1 MYIVAMAK
9 LDNKIE
15 TCKKNGENFEK
26 KCRQGMKRNDSRNFQ
41 GINVP
46 SFIANK
52 LVTLPYG
59 KERNQKQ
66 KATALH

>member
-1 MYIVAMAK
+1 MAK
-9 LDNKIE
+9 VDNKIE
-15 TCKKNGENFEK
+15 TCKKMAKIFK
-26 KCRQGMKRNDSRNFQ
+26 KSAPQGMKRNDPRNFQ